1 MQRSYS
7 GCVGSQIVPVAQ
19 ALPVPFAPASPRCQ
33 WFTVRDRCR
42 CVAVHVFIA
51 TFIAP
56 CPTSAAIAVGCV
68 LSVDKTDNG
77 LLMTAD
83 VDRVADAGETGAYP
97 PLITVSGSSRAVA
110 SIPPDFDLQYET
122 SEALY
127 FKNDTTRGL
136 DQASSVRWKRLDAAG
151 QCVIVPTGSG
161 PLASALLEASSRML
175 ASSPPCNPCSNLA
188 MWRRSSP
195 T

>member
-1 MQRSYS
+1 
-7 GCVGSQIVPVAQ
+7 
-19 ALPVPFAPASPRCQ
+19 
-33 WFTVRDRCR
+33 
-42 CVAVHVFIA
+42 
-51 TFIAP
+51 
-56 CPTSAAIAVGCV
+56 V

-110 SIPPDFDLQYET
+110 SIPADFDLQYET

-136 DQASSVRWKRLDAAG
+136 DQASSARWKRLAAAG
-151 QCVIVPTGSG
+151 QCVAVPAGSG
-161 PLASALLEASSRML
+161 SVASASREARSRML
-175 ASSPPCNPCSNLA
+175 ASSPPCNPRSNLV
-188 MWRRSSP
+188 MWRQSSP